1 MTVLTTVQRDTFIK
15 FKELYPTRGLPLAKR
30 LYPREF
36 AEVTSHDWSR
46 LVHELG
52 YSRSGD
58 KRVKTSAGPR
68 RGSRVVVTGDTTPT
82 SADDHRRRS
91 SASEPASL
99 PDGVRDGQAPTKD
112 PTEGSDSPS
121 NSQPTPYM
129 KFLAVR
135 HRELKEQGALKLI
148 TPRDIT
154 ATILCEWEA
163 MTEDQRIAYGASEP
177 VAVKTEAP
185 SGDAVAEDEECAEA
199 EVVFVEGGPP
209 PAGGI
214 PVDSTRDCIIRAE
227 LCSDEE

>member
-1 MTVLTTVQRDTFIK
+1 
-15 FKELYPTRGLPLAKR
+15 
-30 LYPREF
+30 
-36 AEVTSHDWSR
+36 
-46 LVHELG
+46 
-52 YSRSGD
+52 
-58 KRVKTSAGPR
+58 
-68 RGSRVVVTGDTTPT
+68 
-82 SADDHRRRS
+82 
-91 SASEPASL
+91 
-99 PDGVRDGQAPTKD
+99 
-112 PTEGSDSPS
+112 
-121 NSQPTPYM
+121 M

-177 VAVKTEAP
+177 VQVKTEAP

-209 PAGGI
+209 PGGGI